1 MNEELYGLLGL
12 DPEKIRQQQMTQGLL
27 SAGLQLLAGSG
38 YSPTRRTTGELLG
51 QAGAAGLQAY
61 QGAGQAS
68 VDEALRA
75 MQLRQ
80 MMEQQKRQQ
89 SFRDATRA
97 AMVRQPTVSDVM
109 AQQSNIE
116 PERLE
121 GMSIQEV
128 AAEAPK
134 SAVGIDRDR
143 LLSAIAEFAPEKYLE
158 LTQPKPADLPA
169 SVREYQFAQGQG
181 YKGTFQDFVTEQK
194 RAGASS
200 VNVTMPGNK
209 KVAEVLG
216 TKTGERLDASLAQ
229 AQEAQNTLQNVAELR
244 PIIQEGVFAGP
255 LSGAPRAVAQI
266 ATSLGITGKDT
277 KELLERTAVAMQG
290 LAKFEL
296 SAAAAMRGQ
305 GAITENERM
314 LIQRAAAGRL
324 DQFTAPEVQVLL
336 TAMEKTANYRI
347 ASHNR
352 QLDVLRRS
360 NSPEIREMV
369 PFYEVQS
376 LGATSAPSGG
386 RVKKFNPATGR
397 VE

>member
-1 MNEELYGLLGL
+1 MNEELYQMLGL

-38 YSPTRRTTGELLG
+38 YSPVRRTTGELLG

-68 VDEALRA
+68 IDEALRA

-89 SFRDATRA
+89 AFREAARS
-97 AMVRQPTVSDVM
+97 AMVRQPTVSDVL
-109 AQQSNIE
+109 AQQTNIE
-116 PERLE
+116 PDRLE
-121 GMSIQEV
+121 GMSLQQV

-134 SAVGIDRDR
+134 SAVGVDRER
-143 LLSAIAEFAPEKYLE
+143 LLSAIAEFAPERYLE
-158 LTQPKPADLPA
+158 LTQPKPQELPS

-181 YKGTFQDFVTEQK
+181 YKGTYQDFVTEQK

-209 KVAEVLG
+209 KIAEVLG
-216 TKTGERLDASLAQ
+216 AKTGERLDNSLNQ
-229 AQEAQNTLQNVAELR
+229 AQEAQSTLQNITELR
-244 PIIQEGVFAGP
+244 PILQQGVFSGP

-266 ATSLGITGKDT
+266 ATSLGVTGKDT
-277 KELLERTAVAMQG
+277 KELLDRTAVAMQG

-324 DQFTAPEVQVLL
+324 DQFTAGEVQALL
-336 TAMEKTANYRI
+336 GAMEKTANYRI
-347 ASHNR
+347 ASHSR

-360 NSPEIREMV
+360 DSPEVRDMAQ
-369 PFYEVQS
+369 FYELQP
-376 LGATSAPSGG
+376 LNAPIAPSGG
-386 RVKKFNPATGR
+386 RVKKFNPATGKA
-397 VE
+397 E

>member
-1 MNEELYGLLGL
+1 MNEELYSMLGI
-12 DPEKIRQQQMTQGLL
+12 DPEKLRQQQMTQGLL

-38 YSPTRRTTGELLG
+38 YSPVRRTTGELLG
-51 QAGAAGLQAY
+51 QAGAAGVGAY
-61 QGAGQAS
+61 QQAGQS
-68 VDEALRA
+68 GIDEALRA

-89 SFRDATRA
+89 QFRQATQA
-97 AMVRQPTVSDVM
+97 AMVRQPTVQDVM
-109 AQQSNIE
+109 AQQTNIE
-116 PERLE
+116 PDRLE

-134 SAVGIDRDR
+134 SAVSVDRDR

-158 LTQPKPADLPA
+158 LTQSKPADLPA

-181 YKGTFQDFVTEQK
+181 YKGTYQDFVTEQK

-216 TKTGERLDASLAQ
+216 TKTGERLDASMAQ
-229 AQEAQNTLQNVAELR
+229 AQEAQNTLQNIAELR
-244 PIIQEGVFAGP
+244 PILEQGVFSGP

-266 ATSLGITGKDT
+266 ASQLGITGKDT
-277 KELLERTAVAMQG
+277 KETLERTAVAMQG

-324 DQFTAPEVQVLL
+324 DQFTATEIQALL
-336 TAMEKTANYRI
+336 GAMEKTANFRI
-347 ASHNR
+347 GSHNR
-352 QLDVLRRS
+352 QLDVLRKS

-369 PFYEVQS
+369 PFYELQPFNVAPAQTG
-376 LGATSAPSGG
+376 GALPQGVTV
-386 RVKKFNPATGR
+386 RKKP
-397 VE
+397 

>member
-1 MNEELYGLLGL
+1 MNEELYQLLGL

-51 QAGAAGLQAY
+51 QAGAAGLGAY
-61 QGAGQAS
+61 QQAGQAS
-68 VDEALRA
+68 IDEALRA

-89 SFRDATRA
+89 AFRDATRA

-209 KVAEVLG
+209 KIAEVLG
-216 TKTGERLDASLAQ
+216 AKTGERLDNSLNQ
-229 AQEAQNTLQNVAELR
+229 AQEAQSTLQNIGELR
-244 PIIQEGVFAGP
+244 PILQQGVFSGP

-266 ATSLGITGKDT
+266 ATSLGVTGKDT
-277 KELLERTAVAMQG
+277 KELLDRTAVAMQG

-296 SAAAAMRGQ
+296 SAASAMRGQ

-324 DQFTAPEVQVLL
+324 DQFTAGEVQALL

-360 NSPEIREMV
+360 DSPEVRDMAQ
-369 PFYEVQS
+369 FYELSPLSAPV
-376 LGATSAPSGG
+376 APSGG

>member
-1 MNEELYGLLGL
+1 MEPNIYTLLGM
-12 DPEKIRQQQMTQGLL
+12 DEEKVRQQQMTQGLL

-51 QAGAAGLQAY
+51 QAGAAGLGAY
-61 QGAGQAS
+61 QQAGQAS
-68 VDEALRA
+68 IDEALRA

-89 SFRDATRA
+89 AFREATRS
-97 AMVRQPTVSDVM
+97 AMVRQPTVSDVI

-121 GMSIQEV
+121 GMSIQQV

-158 LTQPKPADLPA
+158 LTQAKQPELPS
-169 SVREYQFAQGQG
+169 SVREYQFAVGQG

-200 VNVTMPGNK
+200 VQVTMPGNK

-229 AQEAQNTLQNVAELR
+229 AQEAQSTLQNVAELR

-360 NSPEIREMV
+360 DSPEIREMV

-376 LGATSAPSGG
+376 LGAPVAPSGG
-386 RVKKFNPATGR
+386 RVKKFNPATGKA
-397 VE
+397 E

>member
-1 MNEELYGLLGL
+1 MNEELYQMLGL

-38 YSPTRRTTGELLG
+38 YSPVRRTTGELLG
-51 QAGAAGLQAY
+51 QAGAAGLGAY
-61 QGAGQAS
+61 QQAGQAS
-68 VDEALRA
+68 IDEALRA

-89 SFRDATRA
+89 AFREATRS
-97 AMVRQPTVSDVM
+97 AMVRQPTVSDVI

-121 GMSIQEV
+121 GMSIQQV

-181 YKGTFQDFVTEQK
+181 YKGSFQDFVTEQK

-209 KVAEVLG
+209 KIAEVLG
-216 TKTGERLDASLAQ
+216 AKTGERLDNSLNQ
-229 AQEAQNTLQNVAELR
+229 AQEAQSTLQNITELR
-244 PIIQEGVFAGP
+244 PILQQGVFSGP

-277 KELLERTAVAMQG
+277 KELLDRTAVAMQG

-324 DQFTAPEVQVLL
+324 DQFTAGEVQALL

-360 NSPEIREMV
+360 ESPEVRDMAQ
-369 PFYEVQS
+369 FYELQP
-376 LGATSAPSGG
+376 LGAPVAPSSG